1 MDRIWHMQRHWTGN
15 NIKHEPSYYFDRNVY
30 CSFISDKVAIRL
42 RDMPGGKNIMWSSD
56 YPHSET
62 TFPHSHQ
69 SIASDLAGTSAEAR
83 DWILADCAEKF
94 YGISVKR

>member
-1 MDRIWHMQRHWTGN
+1 MQHHWVVNT
-15 NIKHEPSYYFDRNVY
+15 IKHAPSHYFDRNVY
-30 CSFISDKVAIRL
+30 SSFIVDPVAVRL
-42 RDMPGGKNIMWSSD
+42 HDLPGGKNIMWSSD

-83 DWILADCAEKF
+83 DWILAGCAEKF